1 MPRKPT
7 DPEPEAESR
16 PDPATPPLRPP
27 RSETASPAESSSAGL
42 RSQLESIPRL
52 IQTNMALL
60 EQKYSS
66 LVELQTQ
73 QFEQAKQV
81 VAQLNALFQVAEE
94 FLSNVDEV
102 TDKLI
107 EETAAIVQL
116 RSDLA
121 AEALASTQTNGAS
134 GPSGTTP
141 TRG

>member
-1 MPRKPT
+1 MPRKTPQ
-7 DPEPEAESR
+7 EPETEAETAPTPTPSPAPSR
-16 PDPATPPLRPP
+16 PASPSATPND
-27 RSETASPAESSSAGL
+27 GL
-42 RSQLESIPRL
+42 RSQLAEIPRL

-66 LVELQTQ
+66 IVELQNQ
-73 QFEQAKQV
+73 QLEQVKQI

-94 FLSNVDEV
+94 FLSNVDET

-121 AEALASTQTNGAS
+121 AEALAQRNAS
-134 GPSGTTP
+134 TTP
-141 TRG
+141 NPS

>member
-1 MPRKPT
+1 MPRKTPQ
-7 DPEPEAESR
+7 EPETEAETAPTPPPSPAPSR
-16 PDPATPPLRPP
+16 PASPSATPND
-27 RSETASPAESSSAGL
+27 GL
-42 RSQLESIPRL
+42 RSQLAEIPRL

-66 LVELQTQ
+66 IVELQNQ
-73 QFEQAKQV
+73 QLEQVKQI

-94 FLSNVDEV
+94 FLSNVDET

-121 AEALASTQTNGAS
+121 AEALAQRNAS
-134 GPSGTTP
+134 TTP
-141 TRG
+141 NPS

>member
-1 MPRKPT
+1 MARRTPT
-7 DPEPEAESR
+7 QEPETEERETETPPSSPAPSR
-16 PDPATPPLRPP
+16 PALPSATPN
-27 RSETASPAESSSAGL
+27 EGL
-42 RSQLESIPRL
+42 RSQLAEIPRL

-66 LVELQTQ
+66 IVELQNQ
-73 QFEQAKQV
+73 QLEQVKQI

-94 FLSNVDEV
+94 FLSNVDET

-121 AEALASTQTNGAS
+121 AEALAQRNAS
-134 GPSGTTP
+134 TTP
-141 TRG
+141 PPS

>member
-1 MPRKPT
+1 MPRKTPQ
-7 DPEPEAESR
+7 EPETEAETAPTPPPSPAPSR
-16 PDPATPPLRPP
+16 PASPSATPND
-27 RSETASPAESSSAGL
+27 GL
-42 RSQLESIPRL
+42 RSQLAEIPRL

-66 LVELQTQ
+66 IVELQNQQLEQVTQ
-73 QFEQAKQV
+73 I

-94 FLSNVDEV
+94 FLSNVDET

-121 AEALASTQTNGAS
+121 AEALAQRNAS
-134 GPSGTTP
+134 TTP
-141 TRG
+141 NPS

>member
-1 MPRKPT
+1 MPRKTPQ
-7 DPEPEAESR
+7 EPETETAETPPSSPAPSR
-16 PDPATPPLRPP
+16 PASPSATPND
-27 RSETASPAESSSAGL
+27 GL
-42 RSQLESIPRL
+42 RSQLAEIPRL

-66 LVELQTQ
+66 IVELQNQ
-73 QFEQAKQV
+73 QLEQVKQI

-94 FLSNVDEV
+94 FLSNVDET

-121 AEALASTQTNGAS
+121 AEALAQRNAS
-134 GPSGTTP
+134 TTP
-141 TRG
+141 NPS